1 MKPQNELKPCPFC
14 GNSDV
19 HVDGVHLA
27 FAPLHR
33 DNHTVNAF
41 IRCEKC
47 PCSMHM
53 QFDSKQKD
61 WRNVIAAA
69 WNQRMEGKPRNKEK
83 RNVNVASSPTEVTHQ
98 TDLFGVL

>member
-1 MKPQNELKPCPFC
+1 MKQQNELEPCPFC

-19 HVDGVHLA
+19 HVDGIQLA

-53 QFDSKQKD
+53 RFDSKQKD
-61 WRNVIAAA
+61 WRNVIADA
-69 WNQRMEGKPRNKEK
+69 WNQRMEGKPRSKEK
-83 RNVNVASSPTEVTHQ
+83 RNGNAASLTSEVAHQ
-98 TDLFGVL
+98 TDLFGGL